1 MPPLP
6 PGLSEWFAPSAFL
19 AGLTLLLGVQGKR
32 IDELREDMKEL
43 RADLKASEARQ
54 QQEVKELRADLKASE
69 ARQQQEV
76 KELRADMKEIRSDL
90 KASEARQQQ
99 GMMELRA
106 ELKADNRV
114 LAEKMDR
121 LIEALLAVKQA

>member
-1 MPPLP
+1 MSVSSIRFHASLP
-6 PGLSEWFAPSAFL
+6 PGLREWFGPSVFL
-19 AGLTLLLGVQGKR
+19 AVLALLLDLQGKR
-32 IDELREDMKEL
+32 IDELREDM
-43 RADLKASEARQ
+43 
-54 QQEVKELRADLKASE
+54 
-69 ARQQQEV
+69 

-99 GMMELRA
+99 GMTELRA

-114 LAEKMDR
+114 LSEKMDR

>member
-43 RADLKASEARQ
+43 RADM
-54 QQEVKELRADLKASE
+54 KEIRADLKASE
-69 ARQQQEV
+69 ARQQQ
-76 KELRADMKEIRSDL
+76 DMK
-90 KASEARQQQ
+90 
-99 GMMELRA
+99 ELRA

-114 LAEKMDR
+114 LSEKMDR
-121 LIEALLAVKQA
+121 LIEALLTVKQA

>member
-6 PGLSEWFAPSAFL
+6 PGLREWFGPSVVL
-19 AGLTLLLGVQGKR
+19 AGLALLLGLQGKR

-54 QQEVKELRADLKASE
+54 QQE
-69 ARQQQEV
+69 
-76 KELRADMKEIRSDL
+76 MK
-90 KASEARQQQ
+90 
-99 GMMELRA
+99 ELRA

-114 LAEKMDR
+114 LSEKMDR
-121 LIEALLAVKQA
+121 LIEALLTVKQA

>member
-6 PGLSEWFAPSAFL
+6 PGLSEWFGPSAFL
-19 AGLTLLLGVQGKR
+19 ALLALLLGLQGKR

-43 RADLKASEARQ
+43 RSDMKASEARQ
-54 QQEVKELRADLKASE
+54 QQ
-69 ARQQQEV
+69 
-76 KELRADMKEIRSDL
+76 DMK
-90 KASEARQQQ
+90 
-99 GMMELRA
+99 ELRA

-114 LAEKMDR
+114 LSEKMDR

>member
-1 MPPLP
+1 MPSLP

-43 RADLKASEARQ
+43 RADMKDIRS
-54 QQEVKELRADLKASE
+54 DLKASE

-76 KELRADMKEIRSDL
+76 KELRADMKEIRADM

-99 GMMELRA
+99 EMKELRA

-121 LIEALLAVKQA
+121 LIEALLTVKQA

>member
-6 PGLSEWFAPSAFL
+6 PGLSERFGPSAFL
-19 AGLTLLLGVQGKR
+19 ALLALLLGLQGKR

-43 RADLKASEARQ
+43 RA
-54 QQEVKELRADLKASE
+54 
-69 ARQQQEV
+69 
-76 KELRADMKEIRSDL
+76 
-90 KASEARQQQ
+90 
-99 GMMELRA
+99 

-114 LAEKMDR
+114 LSEKMDR

>member
-6 PGLSEWFAPSAFL
+6 PGLSEWFGPSFVL
-19 AGLTLLLGVQGKR
+19 AGLALLLGLQGKR
-32 IDELREDMKEL
+32 IDELREDMKEI

-54 QQEVKELRADLKASE
+54 QQ
-69 ARQQQEV
+69 
-76 KELRADMKEIRSDL
+76 
-90 KASEARQQQ
+90 
-99 GMMELRA
+99 GMTELRA

-114 LAEKMDR
+114 LSEKMDR

>member
-6 PGLSEWFAPSAFL
+6 PGLREWFGPSAFL
-19 AGLTLLLGVQGKR
+19 ALLALLLGLQGKR
-32 IDELREDMKEL
+32 IDELRADLKASEARQQQEMKEL

-54 QQEVKELRADLKASE
+54 QQ
-69 ARQQQEV
+69 
-76 KELRADMKEIRSDL
+76 DMK
-90 KASEARQQQ
+90 
-99 GMMELRA
+99 ELRA

-114 LAEKMDR
+114 LSEKMDR

>member
-6 PGLSEWFAPSAFL
+6 PGLSEWFAPSFVL
-19 AGLTLLLGVQGKR
+19 AGLALLLSLQGKR
-32 IDELREDMKEL
+32 ID
-43 RADLKASEARQ
+43 
-54 QQEVKELRADLKASE
+54 ELRADLKASE

>member
-6 PGLSEWFAPSAFL
+6 RGLSDWFAPSAFL

-54 QQEVKELRADLKASE
+54 QQEMKELQAELKAE
-69 ARQQQEV
+69 N
-76 KELRADMKEIRSDL
+76 AD
-90 KASEARQQQ
+90 
-99 GMMELRA
+99 
-106 ELKADNRV
+106 LKADNRV
-114 LAEKMDR
+114 LSEKMDR
-121 LIEALLAVKQA
+121 LIEALLAVKA

>member
-6 PGLSEWFAPSAFL
+6 PGLSEWFGPSFVL
-19 AGLTLLLGVQGKR
+19 AGLALLLSLQGKR

-43 RADLKASEARQ
+43 RAGMKEIRADLKEI
-54 QQEVKELRADLKASE
+54 RADLKASE
-69 ARQQQEV
+69 TRQQQDM
-76 KELRADMKEIRSDL
+76 KELRAEL
-90 KASEARQQQ
+90 KAENAD
-99 GMMELRA
+99 
-106 ELKADNRV
+106 LKADNRV